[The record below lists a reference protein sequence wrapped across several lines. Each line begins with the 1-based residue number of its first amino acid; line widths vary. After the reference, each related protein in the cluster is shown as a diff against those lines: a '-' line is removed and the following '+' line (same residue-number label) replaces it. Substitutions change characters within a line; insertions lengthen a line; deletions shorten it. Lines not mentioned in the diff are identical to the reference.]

1 MPKKKS
7 MMKNCRQLVRDQRE
21 IEAESSG
28 LSRGSFRRSGSS
40 RISMHS
46 SRGRRCTCFS
56 SITTT
61 FSSGSGSGSDR
72 SGDIRLLLSLRI
84 SGCGGTGRK
93 ALKGSGSLS
102 PERGDRDLDRVVRPL
117 KDVVLVKAVGQEAV
131 ELEEKSRSAGATR
144 RSATNA
150 VAGVR

>member
-1 MPKKKS
+1 MKLRLNPLACHEVASAEVDRPKS
-7 MMKNCRQLVRDQRE
+7 
-21 IEAESSG
+21 
-28 LSRGSFRRSGSS
+28 
-40 RISMHS
+40 
-46 SRGRRCTCFS
+46 RCTAVDVDDEPVS
-56 SITTT
+56 ARPPRPLG
-61 FSSGSGSGSDR
+61 SGSGSGSDR